1 LFLNQAKPDLS
12 RAADDR
18 KEHSVEIKISEIS
31 RNLHSVEEK
40 RDDGNRQVESN
51 ADVVALLDVGNVDAR
66 DDQGAAAAGPQVSTV
81 EAEGVEVVA
90 DSVASPFLTAARIGN
105 IT

>member
-1 LFLNQAKPDLS
+1 MHLKQAKPDLS

-18 KEHSVEIKISEIS
+18 KEHSVEIEISEIS
-31 RNLHSVEEK
+31 WNLHSVEEK
-40 RDDGNRQVESN
+40 RDDRNRQIESD
-51 ADVVALLDVGNVDAR
+51 ADVVALLDVGDVDAR
-66 DDQGAAAAGPQVSTV
+66 DDEGAAAAGPQVSPV

-90 DSVASPFLTAARIGN
+90 DSVASPFLAAARIGN

>member
-1 LFLNQAKPDLS
+1 MHLKQAKPDLS

-18 KEHSVEIKISEIS
+18 EEHSVEIEISEIS
-31 RNLHSVEEK
+31 GNLHSVEEK
-40 RDDGNRQVESN
+40 GDDGNRQVESD
-51 ADVVALLDVGNVDAR
+51 ADVVALLDVGDVDAR
-66 DDQGAAAAGPQVSTV
+66 DDQGAAAAGPEVSPV

-90 DSVASPFLTAARIGN
+90 HTVASPFFAAAGIGN